1 MGQDALPEERGTG
14 SPVHDCACRSGPA
27 PQSAVPPRGGR
38 SPFRDLGRDSH
49 CSPRVVEPHSP
60 LQHFVYRP
68 CGFPT
73 AGGSGLLQHPRR
85 EAGTALGVSLGLGDG
100 QQFSVH
106 LVFPAAGPGGTASE
120 GDTGR
125 GDGFQ
130 RPGPAAWLD
139 AEAAQRP
146 GAGGAGPAQG
156 QRSADRSLGHMGPA
170 CCCPSPPLHGL
181 QGPGQQ
187 SAAGDSGP
195 CFSTGTGQ
203 PCWTVTRKVEGY
215 RGLDVQQSEVGP
227 TDLTGFPPH
236 LLCQPCLELSEQLAS
251 VSLLGPRPWLQT
263 WLQHQRHGRP
273 SGDQPSTASSAPSS
287 CHFPQ
292 NA

>member
-1 MGQDALPEERGTG
+1 MGASRSHPTGDRADEGMGQDALPEERGTG

-85 EAGTALGVSLGLGDG
+85 EAGTAPGVSLGLGDG

-125 GDGFQ
+125 GDSFQ

-146 GAGGAGPAQG
+146 GAGGEGPAQG
-156 QRSADRSLGHMGPA
+156 QRSADRSLGHMRPA

-203 PCWTVTRKVEGY
+203 PCWTVTRKVG
-215 RGLDVQQSEVGP
+215 GLWRPCVRQVR
-227 TDLTGFPPH
+227 
-236 LLCQPCLELSEQLAS
+236 LCRFSSIC
-251 VSLLGPRPWLQT
+251 SLHVFVVFWKFSQYFKLFYCYQT
-263 WLQHQRHGRP
+263 
-273 SGDQPSTASSAPSS
+273 
-287 CHFPQ
+287 C
-292 NA
+292 